1 MDWVSSVQQEDG
13 QRVYFSYFLHES
25 SPRGSKLCG
34 DRSVLVNPSWF
45 GKLECIR
52 VKASPPVTSQE
63 LAWILV
69 PPSVSLSVPRPALW
83 SLSSRV
89 GFSGE
94 HFLQSLFRLPGYLL

>member
-1 MDWVSSVQQEDG
+1 MDWVVSVQQEGG
-13 QRVYFSYFLHES
+13 QSIFSYFLHES

-34 DRSVLVNPSWF
+34 DRSVLGNPSWASWVE
-45 GKLECIR
+45 KLECIR

-69 PPSVSLSVPRPALW
+69 PPSVSLS
-83 SLSSRV
+83 SRG

-94 HFLQSLFRLPGYLL
+94 HFLQSLFCLPGYLL